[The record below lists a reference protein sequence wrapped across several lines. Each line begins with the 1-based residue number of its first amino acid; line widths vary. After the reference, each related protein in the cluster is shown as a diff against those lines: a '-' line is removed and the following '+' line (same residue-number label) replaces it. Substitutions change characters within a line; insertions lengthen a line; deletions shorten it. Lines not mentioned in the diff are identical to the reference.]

1 MKAMV
6 TGGIALCALSLY
18 AAEPPQRPN
27 TTEMVLAV
35 PATVQVQDSPLVRAA
50 KATGRLK
57 KKPTNVITNETLLK
71 SGGHV
76 GTSSKGAP
84 LPPPP
89 VPGMAQSKTD
99 RAKQNTTPVTQDT
112 AAQKAAAHR
121 ANADYRDESI
131 EPRYEDPAMQE
142 NVMRQGAQPATVQPQ
157 KPPM

>member
-27 TTEMVLAV
+27 TTETVIAV
-35 PATVQVQDSPLVRAA
+35 PATAQVQDSPLVRAA

-76 GTSSKGAP
+76 GTSSKAAP
-84 LPPPP
+84 MPPAPPPA
-89 VPGMAQSKTD
+89 MAQSKTD
-99 RAKQNTTPVTQDT
+99 RTRQNTTAVTQDS
-112 AAQKAAAHR
+112 AAQKAAAAHR

-142 NVMRQGAQPATVQPQ
+142 NVMRQGTQPQ
-157 KPPM
+157 PKPPME